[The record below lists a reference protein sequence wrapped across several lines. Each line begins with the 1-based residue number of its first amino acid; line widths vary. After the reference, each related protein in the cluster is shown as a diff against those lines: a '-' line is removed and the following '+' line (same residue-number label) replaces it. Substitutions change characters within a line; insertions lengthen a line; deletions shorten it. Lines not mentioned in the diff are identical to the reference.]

1 MFKRWCRASEE
12 ALRAQIDAQ
21 RSEKAASDER
31 ENLRLD
37 YQTTVQQF
45 TVLADI
51 RFKLL
56 AFVPTVTGAAFG
68 VLKDSP
74 NKAATAAIGAFGF
87 LVTLGI
93 VFYEIRN
100 TQFYDLA
107 VHRAKALERRL
118 KFSICTAGLK
128 KGGLFSERSGEKLR
142 LFGLVKIW
150 HDRGLAMVYG
160 SSLAA
165 WTLLVCH
172 AILVS
177 QTGQR
182 CFPIIAGHPDLISAS
197 VAAVTGLVFGWQ
209 MIRLSGKD
217 KPAPVEPPD
226 DGRRAD
232 CNSGRA

>member
-100 TQFYDLA
+100 TQFYDRA
-107 VHRAKALERRL
+107 VHRAKALEGRL
-118 KFSICTAGLK
+118 KA
-128 KGGLFSERSGEKLR
+128 
-142 LFGLVKIW
+142 
-150 HDRGLAMVYG
+150 
-160 SSLAA
+160 
-165 WTLLVCH
+165 
-172 AILVS
+172 
-177 QTGQR
+177 
-182 CFPIIAGHPDLISAS
+182 
-197 VAAVTGLVFGWQ
+197 
-209 MIRLSGKD
+209 
-217 KPAPVEPPD
+217 
-226 DGRRAD
+226 
-232 CNSGRA
+232 

>member
-1 MFKRWCRASEE
+1 M
-12 ALRAQIDAQ
+12 LRAQIDAQ
-21 RSEKAASDER
+21 RNEKDASDAIA
-31 ENLRLD
+31 NLRLD

-45 TVLADI
+45 TALADI

-68 VLKDSP
+68 ILKDSP

-93 VFYEIRN
+93 FFYEVRN
-100 TQFYDLA
+100 TQFYDRA
-107 VHRAKALERRL
+107 VHRAKALEARL
-118 KFSICTAGLK
+118 KFPICTAGLE
-128 KGGLFSERSGEKLR
+128 KGGLFSERSGKKSGKKSDGKLR

-150 HDRGLAMVYG
+150 HDRGLAIVYG

-165 WTLLVCH
+165 WSLLVCH

-182 CFPIIAGHPDLISAS
+182 YFAVIAGRPDLISAT
-197 VAAVTGLVFGWQ
+197 VAALIGLVFGWQ
-209 MIRLSGKD
+209 MIHLSGKD
-217 KPAPVEPPD
+217 KPLPVQPPD
-226 DGRRAD
+226 D
-232 CNSGRA
+232 SGHAET

>member
-21 RSEKAASDER
+21 RNEKAASNEM

-74 NKAATAAIGAFGF
+74 NKAATAAIGVFGF

-93 VFYEIRN
+93 VFYEVRN
-100 TQFYDLA
+100 TQFYDRA
-107 VHRAKALERRL
+107 VHRAKALEARL
-118 KFSICTAGLK
+118 KFPVCTAGLE
-128 KGGLFSERSGEKLR
+128 KGGFFSERSGEKLR

-150 HDRGLAMVYG
+150 HDRGLAIVYG

-177 QTGQR
+177 QTGQKF
-182 CFPIIAGHPDLISAS
+182 FPVLAGCPNLISATI
-197 VAAVTGLVFGWQ
+197 AAVIGLVFGWQ
-209 MIRLSGKD
+209 MIHLSRKG
-217 KPAPVEPPD
+217 KPAPVGPSG
-226 DGRRAD
+226 DGGHAET
-232 CNSGRA
+232 